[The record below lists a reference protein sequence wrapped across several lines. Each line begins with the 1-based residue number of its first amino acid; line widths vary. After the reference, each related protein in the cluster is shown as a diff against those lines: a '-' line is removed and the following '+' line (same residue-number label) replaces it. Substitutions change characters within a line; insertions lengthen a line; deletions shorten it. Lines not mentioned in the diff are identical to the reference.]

1 MEEYRVIK
9 DFENYS
15 VSSFGNVKNNLTNK
29 ILKPRINNR
38 GYYQLVLRNNNKDFT
53 KKVHRLVAETFIPNC
68 ENKSIVDHI
77 DNNRLNNNINNL
89 RWATISENS
98 MNRQITSK
106 NTSGIKGVGFCL
118 HSNHWVAYI
127 KMNGKQK
134 GLGHYETKEEALEAR
149 LKAVE
154 KYFGEYA
161 NKCEKELILNIKMP
175 KQSKLKITVNIDSD
189 EEYKN
194 LEKEFEEMIKN

>member
-15 VSSFGNVKNNLTNK
+15 VSSFGNVKNNLTSK
-29 ILKPRINNR
+29 ILKPRINNK
-38 GYYQLVLRNNNKDFT
+38 GYYQLIIRNNTKDFT
-53 KKVHRLVAETFIPNC
+53 KKVHRLVAEAFIPND
-68 ENKSIVDHI
+68 ENKTIVDHI
-77 DNNRLNNNINNL
+77 DNNRLNNNISNL
-89 RWATISENS
+89 RWATNQENARNSKIS
-98 MNRQITSK
+98 TK
-106 NTSGIKGVGFCL
+106 NTSGAKGVFYDK
-118 HSNHWVAYI
+118 SSQKWRAQI
-127 KMNGKQK
+127 KVDGKHK
-134 GLGHYETKEEALEAR
+134 GLGSFETKEEALEAR

-175 KQSKLKITVNIDSD
+175 KKNKLKITINIDSD

>member
-15 VSSFGNVKNNLTNK
+15 VSSFGNVKNNLSNK

-38 GYYQLVLRNNNKDFT
+38 GYYQLILRNNNKDFT
-53 KKVHRLVAETFIPNC
+53 KKVHRLVAETFISNG
-68 ENKSIVDHI
+68 ENKTIVDHI
-77 DNNRLNNNINNL
+77 DNNRLNNHISNL
-89 RWATISENS
+89 RWATNQENARNSKISTN
-98 MNRQITSK
+98 
-106 NTSGIKGVGFCL
+106 NTSGAKGVNWNIFNKKWEARIC
-118 HSNHWVAYI
+118 I
-127 KMNGKQK
+127 NGKRER
-134 GLGHYETKEEALEAR
+134 LGYYETKEKALEAR

-175 KQSKLKITVNIDSD
+175 KQNKLKITINIDSD